1 MSKRGSVALNW
12 FFAAI
17 VYGIVVVAGLAT
29 AAVLLFVYVTWF
41 MP

>member
-1 MSKRGSVALNW
+1 MSKGSTALNW

-17 VYGIVVVAGLAT
+17 VYGAVVVAALVTAGL
-29 AAVLLFVYVTWF
+29 LMFVYVTWF